1 MTRIAVLADIHAN
14 LPALEAVVDDIAR
27 TGVDEVLVGGDL
39 VGRGPQGR
47 KEGAA
52 AEQLKATSIRG
63 NHEDYLLQ
71 FRRRDVPDDWLVA
84 DIWAASRWMAEQIGE
99 WHADFIDQLPL
110 SRSAE
115 STDGLRL
122 VHGSPTSYQEGIG
135 DWTSDETIEEHI
147 DSIEESLLV
156 CAHTHRP
163 LDRQVLNGRVVNVG
177 SVGLPFNGDP
187 RAQYAIFEPQGEA
200 WSVDFRQVDYD
211 RTDLLQTYQES
222 GFLAEGGL
230 TASILRMEVETARPF
245 LVPFL
250 KWTEI
255 EEIEPTAG
263 RFESFLEVYEPEMAM
278 KDVFERFGEPDSE

>member
-14 LPALEAVVDDIAR
+14 LPALEAVVDDIDR

-47 KEGAA
+47 EVIERVDDLGWN
-52 AEQLKATSIRG
+52 SIRG

-84 DIWAASRWMAEQIGE
+84 DIWAASRWMAEQIDD
-99 WHADFIDQLPL
+99 WHADYIDRLPL
-110 SRSAE
+110 SKPAE
-115 STDGLRL
+115 STGGLRL

-135 DWTSDETIEEHI
+135 DWTSDETIIEHI
-147 DSIEESLLV
+147 DSIDESLLV

-163 LDRQVLNGRVVNVG
+163 LDRRVANGRVVNVG

-187 RAQYAIFEPQGEA
+187 RAQYAIFDDDGEE
-200 WSVDFRQVDYD
+200 WSVEFRQVDYD
-211 RTDLLQTYQES
+211 RADFLQTYQQS

-255 EEIEPTAG
+255 EEIEPTDR

-278 KDVFERFGEPDSE
+278 KDLFERFGEPDSE